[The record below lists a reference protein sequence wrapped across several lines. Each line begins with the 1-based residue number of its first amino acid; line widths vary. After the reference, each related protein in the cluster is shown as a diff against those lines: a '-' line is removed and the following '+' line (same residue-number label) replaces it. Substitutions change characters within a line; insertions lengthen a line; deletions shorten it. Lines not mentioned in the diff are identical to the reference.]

1 MTPLRIAL
9 LLAFGLV
16 AWRGYERF
24 ADNPAALP
32 DPTDASRANREYF
45 VGFAMGSPVTITI
58 DADDPAKAKIA
69 ARAALEEL
77 ERLDRMLSDW
87 KETSDLTKFNRSSE
101 LTQEVPESFARC
113 LERALHVSAQTDG
126 LFDPTVA
133 PLVQLWRDARKTQAL
148 PDAAALASAR
158 AKTGFTRVQVAGSEV
173 RREDASIS
181 IDFGGIG
188 KGFGAIAAL
197 ETLRAN
203 GCPRA
208 MVAVAGDLAIG
219 EPPRGEP
226 GWKVDIESALNP
238 ERIVVARCAV
248 STSGATEQFIEIDGV
263 RYAHIVDP
271 RTGLGAINAA
281 RATVI
286 GPLDAAVDALGT
298 ALALTENDAQ
308 AAAILAR
315 FPEYGARIS
324 RSRGEAAAG
333 GEIASNASTKLE
345 TNPVTKN
352 ASTAVTYHGAWKR

>member
-1 MTPLRIAL
+1 
-9 LLAFGLV
+9 
-16 AWRGYERF
+16 
-24 ADNPAALP
+24 
-32 DPTDASRANREYF
+32 
-45 VGFAMGSPVTITI
+45 MGSPVTITI
-58 DADDPAKAKIA
+58 DADDSAKAKLA

-87 KETSDLTKFNRSSE
+87 KETSDLTTFNRSSE

-113 LERALHVSAQTDG
+113 LERALQVSTETNG

-133 PLVQLWRDARKTQAL
+133 PLVQLWREARKSQTL
-148 PDAAALASAR
+148 PDAESLAAAR
-158 AKTGFTRVQVAGSEV
+158 AKTGFKRVQVAGSQI

-197 ETLRAN
+197 ETLRNN

-226 GWKVDIESALNP
+226 GWKVDIESAAQS

-248 STSGATEQFIEIDGV
+248 STSGATEQFVEINSV
-263 RYAHIVDP
+263 RYAHIVDS

-298 ALALTENDAQ
+298 ALALTQSDAEVD
-308 AAAILAR
+308 AILAR
-315 FPEYGARIS
+315 FPEYGARIE

-333 GEIASNASTKLE
+333 GEVASNASTTGATE
-345 TNPVTKN
+345 N
-352 ASTAVTYHGAWKR
+352 APTAVTYHGAWKR